1 MRNSIL
7 LTGLVGLATVG
18 TLSAC
23 DSFVEDVDGPIDRVV
38 SDSLNTQAQV
48 GFLATGVKE
57 SFNDA
62 YDATAVVADL
72 LSDAFLFDTSVDGAT
87 FPTFGDIDRG
97 EILPDNNSV
106 DGVYNAINEYRF
118 VADDILDRA
127 EIIEFSD
134 DDEGAEARR
143 LALFTGNFHGAIA
156 RYFLG
161 TYFGPNGQTGGAPI
175 SEDPANPGPV
185 IPTAE
190 LYNQAQQR
198 LETALNFLPAGDDG
212 AYTRRVINTMRARI
226 ALFSGDRGQAEAFA
240 ANGLVQGDA
249 PYQGR
254 YASTSANNWWSQGGA
269 GRTQVAADSRFAAY
283 DEVDNRSLVEETPTV
298 AGVTEIFYRQA
309 LYPQNSSPLPFLTW
323 QENALILAEADIFDG
338 DGDDDE
344 ARDLINS
351 VRASRGIDD
360 LEDDDDVDQATLLET
375 RDRELFTYGLRLVD
389 QGRFG
394 LPLANNTRYFP
405 LTQSERNANPNV

>member
-1 MRNSIL
+1 MRYSFL
-7 LTGLVGLATVG
+7 FTGLVAVAAAG

-57 SFNDA
+57 GFNDA

-72 LSDAFLFDTSVDGAT
+72 LSDAFLFSTDVDGAT

-118 VADDILDRA
+118 LADDILDRA
-127 EIIEFSD
+127 EIIPFSSD
-134 DDEGAEARR
+134 DDGAEARR
-143 LALFTGNFHGAIA
+143 LAVFTGNFHGAIA

-161 TYFGPNGQTGGAPI
+161 TYFGPNGQTGGAPV

-190 LYNQAQQR
+190 LYNQAQQK
-198 LETALNFLPAGDDG
+198 LETALQNLPGGDDG
-212 AYTRRVINTMRARI
+212 EYTRRVINTLRARI
-226 ALFSGDRGQAEAFA
+226 ALFSGDRAQAEAFA
-240 ANGLVQGDA
+240 ENGLVEGDPA
-249 PYQGR
+249 YLGR
-254 YASTSANNWWSQGGA
+254 YASTSTNNWWSQGGV
-269 GRTQVAADSRFAAY
+269 GRTQVAAATRFAEF
-283 DEVDNRSLVEETPTV
+283 DEADNRSLVEETPTV

-309 LYPQNSSPLPFLTW
+309 LYPENSSPLPFLTW

-338 DGDDDE
+338 DDDDD

-351 VRASRGIDD
+351 VRQSRGLED
-360 LEDDDDVDQATLLET
+360 LEDDDDVDQETLLEA

-389 QGRFG
+389 QRRFG
-394 LPLANNTRYFP
+394 IPLPNNTGFFP